1 MAQFDVYRNPNRS
14 AAGAIPFLLDVQSGF
29 LSDLATRVVVPL
41 AKANDAAKPMRRLN
55 PRLRV
60 EAREVV
66 MMTDWMAAVPVAAL
80 GAPVASLAA
89 SRDDIIAALDFLITG
104 I

>member
-14 AAGAIPFLLDVQSGF
+14 AAGTIPFLLDVQSGF
-29 LSDLATRVVVPL
+29 LSDLATRIVVPL
-41 AKANDAAKPMRRLN
+41 AKDSDSAKPMRRLN

-60 EAREVV
+60 EARDVV
-66 MMTDWMAAVPVAAL
+66 MMTDWMAAVRTAAL

-89 SRDDIIAALDFLITG
+89 RRDDIIAALDFLITG